1 VAFLH
6 SARAGIGR
14 YVRRFGPPLLRLA
27 AGVTVLWFLVRQV
40 GAAPFG
46 DGLRAVT
53 WQAVVAAVTLTVLTT
68 VCSAWRWRVVAR
80 ALGVD
85 IGLPAAVG
93 AYYRSLF
100 LNSVLP
106 GGVLGDVHRA
116 VTHGRRA
123 GDVARGVRA
132 VAWERLWGQ
141 VIQGVVTAV
150 VLLTLPSPVRP
161 ALPYVLAGIAGAAGC
176 AALVV
181 RGAAR
186 RGGSRLARAA
196 RAVSADLRHGLL
208 APGVWPRLTLASVLV
223 VAGHTATFVIAA
235 RVAGCTAP
243 LGELVALLMV
253 VQTAVVIPLSIGGW
267 GLREGAAAW
276 AFAAAGLGAA
286 NGVTV
291 ATLYAVLMLIAVA
304 PGAGLLLGDAIRR
317 RRRGPGHSGDSSGP
331 DPAPRTMEALRGLPA
346 VPGDRPRHAARA
358 VTRFR
363 PAVWLMAAVA
373 LFLLAVAGYALLV
386 HASPQYYW
394 TQIDTGVYRDGGIAV
409 RNQPTMLYALELG
422 TARLPFTYT
431 PFAALLFAAGS
442 GASFATWQVGLAV
455 LTIGLLPVVA
465 YLSLGLTGRP
475 AGLARAAAAFAIA
488 AVGLWLEPVAMT
500 LFFGQINLVLLALVV
515 GDLALPDRIKGK
527 GIGIGLAAG
536 IKLTPLIFIPYLLF
550 TRRVKAAAVSALTF
564 AVTVGLGFAL
574 LPHASA
580 VYWGGKITRPGSK
593 AFHLDNQSLNGVIL
607 RLTHAG
613 PDAHVYWL
621 VAAIVVGIA
630 GLATSILASRRG
642 HELLGLVACAATG
655 LLVSP
660 VTWSHHYVYVVPAL
674 VLAAYGPRRLGYR
687 ILGAA
692 LVVGLFG
699 WWPLPI
705 GNQGGYDPKAHLLP
719 RGLLLLAP
727 NRGNHGAVEFTWRG
741 LELIVGNYYVLTLLM
756 FIAATAC
763 ALMLTGRLRPERAQP
778 APEPDALVGR

>member
-1 VAFLH
+1 MT
-6 SARAGIGR
+6 RIR
-14 YVRRFGPPLLRLA
+14 
-27 AGVTVLWFLVRQV
+27 
-40 GAAPFG
+40 
-46 DGLRAVT
+46 
-53 WQAVVAAVTLTVLTT
+53 
-68 VCSAWRWRVVAR
+68 
-80 ALGVD
+80 
-85 IGLPAAVG
+85 PAA
-93 AYYRSLF
+93 
-100 LNSVLP
+100 
-106 GGVLGDVHRA
+106 
-116 VTHGRRA
+116 
-123 GDVARGVRA
+123 
-132 VAWERLWGQ
+132 
-141 VIQGVVTAV
+141 
-150 VLLTLPSPVRP
+150 
-161 ALPYVLAGIAGAAGC
+161 
-176 AALVV
+176 
-181 RGAAR
+181 
-186 RGGSRLARAA
+186 
-196 RAVSADLRHGLL
+196 
-208 APGVWPRLTLASVLV
+208 
-223 VAGHTATFVIAA
+223 
-235 RVAGCTAP
+235 
-243 LGELVALLMV
+243 
-253 VQTAVVIPLSIGGW
+253 
-267 GLREGAAAW
+267 
-276 AFAAAGLGAA
+276 
-286 NGVTV
+286 
-291 ATLYAVLMLIAVA
+291 
-304 PGAGLLLGDAIRR
+304 
-317 RRRGPGHSGDSSGP
+317 
-331 DPAPRTMEALRGLPA
+331 
-346 VPGDRPRHAARA
+346 
-358 VTRFR
+358 
-363 PAVWLMAAVA
+363 WLMAAVA

-394 TQIDTGVYRDGGIAV
+394 TQIDTAVYRDGGIAV
-409 RNQPTMLYALELG
+409 RNQPAMLYALG
-422 TARLPFTYT
+422 FGAAKLPFTYT

-465 YLSLGLTGRP
+465 YLSLGLAGRP

-593 AFHLDNQSLNGVIL
+593 HFHLDNQSLNGVIL

-613 PDAHVYWL
+613 PDAHAYWL
-621 VAAIVVGIA
+621 VAAVVVGIA

-699 WWPLPI
+699 WWPVPI
-705 GNQGGYDPKAHLLP
+705 GNQGGYDPKAQLLP

-727 NRGNHGAVEFTWRG
+727 NGGNNRAALEFTWRG
-741 LELIVGNYYVLTLLM
+741 LELIVGNYYVLTLLV

-763 ALMLTGRLRPERAQP
+763 ALVLTRRLRPERAVGPRSGSVVALSGTLAMWLHGWKHSVRLRRWRDGCP
-778 APEPDALVGR
+778 ALLAALLRGAVRYRALAADRNYQAIVPSDKALVTAFRRRLDGDPGAFARL